1 MTEQIPDDP
10 QASGATPEERPA
22 VPEGG
27 PTGRPLG
34 PGIHPH
40 AGSTDPGLQAPPGV
54 DASTS
59 ALEDIER
66 EGLEFKART
75 QWQLARRRFFRHKLA
90 MASLVVLFLIF
101 LAALLAPH
109 LTPYKFD
116 QINLNDIGV
125 GPTLVGRHFFGTD
138 QLGRDYFTRVLYG
151 IRTSA
156 RVALL
161 VAVLSTF
168 IGTVVGAL
176 AGYYRGWVDNLLMR
190 FVDLL
195 LTLPGL
201 AILLTASALLGQ
213 GSPYRVGIILALLFW
228 TPLARVV
235 RGTFLS
241 LREKEFVEAA
251 RALGASDKRIMFR
264 HMLPNSMG
272 PIIVNAT
279 LVIAEAILIEA
290 VLSFLGFGI
299 QPPTP
304 ALGALIADGETSMQ
318 TFWWLVT
325 FPGLTIVAICLCV
338 NFIGDGLRDALDPTQ
353 RRLRA

>member
-1 MTEQIPDDP
+1 MSSEPTQDP
-10 QASGATPEERPA
+10 VKNEPARPA

-27 PTGRPLG
+27 PAGRPLAPESAPQAG
-34 PGIHPH
+34 GSDPAVEMPG
-40 AGSTDPGLQAPPGV
+40 GTDAPAAV
-54 DASTS
+54 
-59 ALEDIER
+59 LEDIQR
-66 EGLEFKART
+66 EGLEIKSRT
-75 QWQLARRRFFRHKLA
+75 QWQLARRRFFHHKLA
-90 MASLVVLFLIF
+90 MASLVALVLIF
-101 LAALLAPH
+101 LAAILAPH

-116 QINLNDIGV
+116 EINLDDIGV
-125 GPTLVGRHFFGTD
+125 GPTTAGRHFFGTD

-161 VAVLSTF
+161 VAVLSTL
-168 IGTVVGAL
+168 IGTVVGAV
-176 AGYYRGWVDNLLMR
+176 AGYYRGWVDNVLMR

-201 AILLTASALLGQ
+201 AVLLTASALLGQ
-213 GSPYRVGIILALLFW
+213 GSPYRVGVILALLFW

-251 RALGASDKRIMFR
+251 RALGASDRRIMFR

-325 FPGLTIVAICLCV
+325 FPGLTIVLICLCV

-353 RRLRA
+353 RRFRA

>member
-1 MTEQIPDDP
+1 MSSDP
-10 QASGATPEERPA
+10 TRDPAIEPRVSPPA

-27 PTGRPLG
+27 PAGRPLA
-34 PGIHPH
+34 PEVNPYV
-40 AGSTDPGLQAPPGV
+40 GSTDPALQTPPGV
-54 DASTS
+54 DVSVN
-59 ALEDIER
+59 EIEAIQR
-66 EGLEFKART
+66 EGLEIKARS
-75 QWQLARRRFFRHKLA
+75 QWQLARRRFFRHRLA
-90 MASLVVLFLIF
+90 IGSLVVLALVF
-101 LAALLAPH
+101 LAAIFAPH

-116 QINLNDIGV
+116 QINLDDIGV
-125 GPTLVGRHFFGTD
+125 GPSLAGRHFFGTD

-161 VAVLSTF
+161 VAVISTV
-168 IGTVVGAL
+168 IGTVIGAL

-195 LTLPGL
+195 LTLPFL
-201 AILLTASALLGQ
+201 AVVLTASALLGQ
-213 GSPYRVGIILALLFW
+213 GSPVKVAIILALLFW

-241 LREKEFVEAA
+241 LREREFVEAA
-251 RALGASDKRIMFR
+251 RALGASDRRIMFR
-264 HMLPNSMG
+264 HMLPNAIG

-279 LVIAEAILIEA
+279 LLIAEAILVEA
-290 VLSFLGFGI
+290 FLSFLGFGI

-304 ALGALIADGETSMQ
+304 ALGALIAAGETSMQ

-325 FPGLTIVAICLCV
+325 FPGLTIVLICLCV